1 MKNAPVLKSDSKELK
16 LYVRNDKPHN
26 MIFFDDNE
34 FMKHVKD
41 VLWKEYHIA
50 SIILDKADSV
60 KSACGIGGYEYTKDI
75 TGVMYIMSVAVIDP
89 HMELDLEEYYSK
101 IRENIL
107 EIKL

>member
-1 MKNAPVLKSDSKELK
+1 MNKAPVFTNDNKVLK
-16 LYVRNDKPHN
+16 LYVRNDRPHN

-41 VLWKEYHIA
+41 VLWNEYHIA

-60 KSACGIGGYEYTKDI
+60 KSACGIGNYEYEDYI

-89 HMELDLEEYYSK
+89 YMEMDLEEYYDK

-107 EIKL
+107 EIEL

>member
-1 MKNAPVLKSDSKELK
+1 MKQTPVLKNNTKVLK

-26 MIFFDDNE
+26 MIFFEDNS

-41 VLWKEYHIA
+41 VLWNEYHIA
-50 SIILDKADSV
+50 SIILDKKDSV
-60 KSACGIGGYEYTKDI
+60 KSACGIGDYEYTDNI

-89 HMELDLEEYYSK
+89 YMELDLEEYYDK